1 MKKIQLFGCAVLSVL
16 ALASCSNDETVLSGN
31 GANQTLGDSQVF
43 QVAVT
48 NEGGLGTRATDFYS
62 ETTPQS
68 IDAVKLVIYNTTD
81 NSVVYSKT
89 YNSWN
94 TDAVSSIV
102 TGENARQV
110 TFELKG
116 DEKLVA
122 GQTYKAY
129 AIGYNTSES
138 KYTYTPALT
147 TLDEPGEGEFTFG
160 GALTAKT
167 SDVAEE
173 IFAGAI
179 EGAEADGFQV
189 PGDGQGFTKT
199 ILLKRQVAGT
209 FGYFKN
215 IPAVD
220 ATGTKTATALRL
232 VASGKNMEVI
242 MDEFQKG
249 NAVNGKTDATAADA
263 AFFDGTDAYEVY
275 SITLTDWFTNGD
287 ENEDGVL
294 NDEDTWTAG
303 IAKEGVSF
311 KDGSVFAGKFLVP
324 FAKSAD
330 NTMQLQLMAGNEIIK
345 YWNVRLPQA
354 QSDVTTV
361 TGADEAQTEDGSN
374 LYGFN
379 VLRNHLYTLGS
390 RGAGDDGGEGGE
402 PDPDDDPSDLSKG
415 QSLIIKVSAEWD
427 AMSDMV
433 LD

>member
-1 MKKIQLFGCAVLSVL
+1 MKKIQLFGCAALSVL

-330 NTMQLQLMAGNEIIK
+330 NTMQLQLMDAEGMILK
-345 YWNVRLPQA
+345 SWNVLLGDA
-354 QSDVTTV
+354 E
-361 TGADEAQTEDGSN
+361 GAGQFAGCEGDTESS
-374 LYGFN
+374 YSI
-379 VLRNHLYTLGS
+379 VRNHMYNVGEKPS
-390 RGAGDDGGEGGE
+390 AGDPSD
-402 PDPDDDPSDLSKG
+402 PDPDGPEGDDPTTLNGDQEIFTDVIANWEMLH
-415 QSLIIKVSAEWD
+415 
-427 AMSDMV
+427 DMV